1 MVSFNDTMLLRN
13 ESRYVMIILAKHN
26 EEQKMFEEEMAEK
39 LFRTEEENKLMNKHH
54 DQTRQLEYNHMKVG
68 NYHYVIIF
76 DVIIFA

>member
-1 MVSFNDTMLLRN
+1 
-13 ESRYVMIILAKHN
+13 MIFLAKHN

-68 NYHYVIIF
+68 NYNYVMVCYVIIYRQYTIC
-76 DVIIFA
+76 D